1 MPAYVIGNVEVHD
14 QQTYEKY
21 RAHTLETIQA
31 FGGRFL
37 VRGGEVE
44 VKEGVWQPKRMVLLE
59 FADLATARRWY
70 DSTAYQAI
78 LPYRLDSAKTD
89 LVLVE
94 GLPA

>member
-1 MPAYVIGNVEVHD
+1 MPAYVIGNVEVHSPEI
-14 QQTYEKY
+14 YEKY
-21 RAHTLETIQA
+21 RAHTLETIQQ

-44 VKEGVWQPKRMVLLE
+44 VKEGAWRPKRMVLLE
-59 FADLATARRWY
+59 FPDMATARRWY
-70 DSTAYQAI
+70 DSAAYQAI
-78 LPYRLDSAKTD
+78 LPYRKEGAKTD

>member
-14 QQTYEKY
+14 PQTYEKY

-44 VKEGVWQPKRMVLLE
+44 VKEGVWHPRRMVLLE
-59 FADLATARRWY
+59 FPDLATARRWY
-70 DSTAYQAI
+70 DSAAYQAI
-78 LPYRLDSAKTD
+78 LPYRIESAKTD
-89 LVLVE
+89 LLLVE
-94 GLPA
+94 GLP